1 MANQRWENEP
11 VILRSHDRDEKRRH
25 GSPQSTGLDSDT
37 SADNAVGWICGAP
50 ESHQVHEDHRDRW
63 MQGESSLQIWI
74 QMLYLDSNEDLSEL
88 FTLSFIIFHYRR
100 ADSPPPV
107 LEQLTVHNKTDEFKS
122 YGVTRD
128 GRIFFINEE
137 AKSTTWLHPVT
148 GEAVIT
154 GHRKTPDLP
163 TGWEEGYT
171 FEGARCFIN
180 HNERK
185 VTCKHPVSGVPSQD
199 NCIFVVNEQPAPKAS
214 SEKDSSSDKKER
226 PMSTMSE
233 ASNYTGGSDYSTFP
247 GSPTTTP
254 SRSSK
259 KVHNFGK
266 RSNSI
271 KRNPN
276 APVVKSSWLYKQDST
291 GMKLWKKRWFVLS
304 DMCLFYYRDDKED
317 NILGSILLPSF
328 HISMLSVDD
337 HISRKYAFK
346 ATHPNMRTYYFCTD
360 TAKEME
366 SWMKVMTDAALV
378 HTEPVRRMDK
388 LKVDQRT
395 PQELNNLLNH
405 RVLTRP
411 EIQNNE
417 RNREPLRQHSLS
429 RVDDKRQKDNSQ
441 REREY
446 YTLQRDGE
454 RYSLKKD
461 GVSYTLQKDGERYLL
476 HKDGEKYL
484 LRKDGEKTYLHKDGE
499 VCTIHRELEKYAVQ
513 KVDEKYTVSPT
524 EERYAPSKDGEKY
537 LLTKDGEK
545 YALQKVGDRHLLQ
558 KDVQKPH
565 KEVKR
570 QLSLKETD
578 RYSTMRADS
587 KYGTIQVVDKYG
599 AVREVKKYATLREG
613 DRYAMLRDAEKYA
626 TVRGGD
632 KYGFQRDPSAERT
645 LTKISSIKLQPAQ
658 AAAIAAAVSASRQA
672 SLNAQKPAQ
681 VNGSGST
688 SEELTVDCSPAE
700 GDPGQCGGTLKSPA
714 PAQESERGLSR
725 TNSMQQLEH
734 WVRTHRTRGADEDA
748 RSVTS
753 YQTLPRNMPS
763 HRAQMV
769 PRYPEGYR
777 TLPRNSLMR
786 PDSICSVAGSV
797 YDRAL
802 RPASTSTVMTTAEKR
817 RSMRDD
823 TMWQLYEWQQRQAFS
838 RQTVSHYGTLPS
850 TKTMGNISEHA
861 VAHSIPT
868 SPSHGSLAVYSTFS
882 PPRQQAP
889 PNPSSSQSEVSSP
902 VFRGDLTLEPR
913 HRAHVVKYGYQTD
926 RRSIAG
932 SVPAQT
938 ITAQSLQG
946 KTPEELTL
954 MLIKLR
960 RQQAELNSLR
970 EHTVSQLMALGLEGP
985 NPKTDVLSHH
995 LQRNLIYLESQTKE
1009 NEPLIFMIHT
1019 MIENSAPR
1027 PQLYQ
1032 QISPEDFKDGSFVQ
1046 RTEEADVDTKLSRL
1060 CEQDKAVRMQEEKLQ
1075 QLHREKH
1082 TLETALLSASQ
1093 ELSEQSGSNA
1103 TATQSLIQQRDVL
1116 QNGLLSTCR
1125 ELTRVSTEL
1134 ERSWREY
1141 DRLSADVTLAKS
1153 NLLEQLEALGSPQ
1166 TEPPSQRHI
1175 QIQKELWRIQDVMEA
1190 LAKNKPQRS
1199 ADAGFPGS
1207 KPLSSQQKNEAVTTL
1222 PLSPPK
1228 EGDPVPP
1235 RPPLPQ
1241 YYDSTERPPQVPP
1254 HHPHPGGRLPP
1265 HTHRPED
1272 RKASSRNGAHSAPDY
1287 RLYKSEPELTT
1298 VKEEVDE
1305 ANGEDKDRTETSTEG
1320 KDPGASK
1327 APPHPVGIVPPRTKS
1342 PMSPPESSTI
1352 ASYVTLRKTKKP
1364 EPRSQDRPRSA
1375 VDQMGFGER
1384 EVGRQRM
1391 SVEEQLERMRR
1402 NQEATSLR
1410 EKRRETPSR
1419 SPSFSKDNPFLT
1431 LQTRVQAEGACAD
1444 PVELEA
1450 ALQQLK
1456 VSHMEQ
1462 NREAEET
1469 NAEQRDGEVSRAEE
1483 VKNEECEEV
1492 QQEEDVTPQ
1501 SVKEPHAE
1509 ANSVEDP
1516 ELCESQRVVI
1526 LDLQTEPRRVEIVN
1540 FQPFEDDESRD
1551 QDLTSSPT
1559 NTTTENSFQTPEP
1572 ETPSPEPHEE
1582 VHEEVHEEEVTQ
1594 QNMKEEKLE
1603 KNLDSNDQL
1612 TADDKKLN
1620 NNNNNMLAAQTFTL
1634 VTSDT

>member
-1 MANQRWENEP
+1 MA
-11 VILRSHDRDEKRRH
+11 
-25 GSPQSTGLDSDT
+25 
-37 SADNAVGWICGAP
+37 ADPNPDWLSCLP
-50 ESHQVHEDHRDRW
+50 
-63 MQGESSLQIWI
+63 SSW
-74 QMLYLDSNEDLSEL
+74 
-88 FTLSFIIFHYRR
+88 
-100 ADSPPPV
+100 
-107 LEQLTVHNKTDEFKS
+107 S

-199 NCIFVVNEQPAPKAS
+199 NCIFVVNEHVDGGKLVHPETPLEALTRSAPKAS
-214 SEKDSSSDKKER
+214 SEQGSSSDKKER

-247 GSPTTTP
+247 GSPATTINTATTPSSSRVSHTGNP

-276 APVVKSSWLYKQDST
+276 APAVRSNWLYKQDST

-304 DMCLFYYRDDKED
+304 DMCLFYYRDDKEEG
-317 NILGSILLPSF
+317 ILGSILLPSF

-360 TAKEME
+360 TAKDME

-378 HTEPVRRMDK
+378 HTEPIRRLDK

-405 RVLTRP
+405 RGLTRP

-417 RNREPLRQHSLS
+417 RNREPVRQHSLS
-429 RVDDKRQKDNSQ
+429 RVDDKRQKDLEKHNGQ

-446 YTLQRDGE
+446 YTLQRDGD

-461 GVSYTLQKDGERYLL
+461 GVSYMLQKDGERYLL
-476 HKDGEKYL
+476 HKDGEKYM
-484 LRKDGEKTYLHKDGE
+484 LRKDGEKYLLQKDGE
-499 VCTIHRELEKYAVQ
+499 VYAIHRDLEKYAVQ
-513 KVDEKYTVSPT
+513 KVDEKYTVPPT
-524 EERYAPSKDGEKY
+524 EEKYAPAKDAEKY

-545 YALQKVGDRHLLQ
+545 YALQKVGDRHTLQ
-558 KDVQKPH
+558 KDGQKYVVH

-570 QLSLKETD
+570 HSSLKETE
-578 RYSTMRADS
+578 RYGTLREAEN

-599 AVREVKKYATLREG
+599 NLKEVKKYHTLREGDKYATLREG
-613 DRYAMLRDAEKYA
+613 EKYA
-626 TVRGGD
+626 TVREGDKYATLREGEKYATVREGDKYATLREGEKYATVREGDKYAIIREGD
-632 KYGFQRDPSAERT
+632 KYGFQRDPSAERS
-645 LTKISSIKLQPAQ
+645 LTRISSIKLQPAQ
-658 AAAIAAAVSASRQA
+658 AAAIAAAVSASRQGQA
-672 SLNAQKPAQ
+672 NLNLHKAPQ
-681 VNGSGST
+681 VNGSGAGSG
-688 SEELTVDCSPAE
+688 EQPGECSPAE
-700 GDPGQCGGTLKSPA
+700 VEGTVARESEKTPAPGQEP
-714 PAQESERGLSR
+714 ERGLSR

-734 WVRTHRTRGADEDA
+734 WVRTHRTRGLDDDS
-748 RSVTS
+748 RSITS

-763 HRAQMV
+763 HRNQIV

-777 TLPRNSLMR
+777 TLPRNSMMR

-802 RPASTSTVMTTAEKR
+802 RPASTATVTAAEKR

-838 RQTVSHYGTLPS
+838 RHSLAQPIAAGHYSTLPS
-850 TKTMGNISEHA
+850 TKTMGNIAEHA
-861 VAHSIPT
+861 AVHSIPT
-868 SPSHGSLAVYSTFS
+868 SPSHGSLALYSTFS
-882 PPRQQAP
+882 PPRQQAAH
-889 PNPSSSQSEVSSP
+889 NPSSHSEVSSP
-902 VFRGDLTLEPR
+902 VMRGDVTLDRR
-913 HRAHVVKYGYQTD
+913 HRTHLSKYGYPPD
-926 RRSIAG
+926 RRS
-932 SVPAQT
+932 VPAGIPPPT
-938 ITAQSLQG
+938 ITPQSLQG

-954 MLIKLR
+954 LLIKLR

-970 EHTVSQLMALGLEGP
+970 EHTVAQLMSLGMEGP
-985 NPKTDVLSHH
+985 NAKTEVLSHH

-1032 QISPEDFKDGSFVQ
+1032 QISPDDYRDASYGQ
-1046 RTEEADVDTKLSRL
+1046 RTEEVDVDTKLCRL
-1060 CEQDKAVRMQEEKLQ
+1060 CEQDKVVRMQEEKLQ

-1093 ELSEQSGSNA
+1093 ELSEQSSSNPA
-1103 TATQSLIQQRDVL
+1103 AVQSLIQQRDVL

-1125 ELTRVSTEL
+1125 ELSRVSAEL

-1141 DRLSADVTLAKS
+1141 DRLEADVTLGKS

-1166 TEPPSQRHI
+1166 TEPPSQRHV

-1199 ADAGFPGS
+1199 SDSSFPGS
-1207 KPLSSQQKNEAVTTL
+1207 KPLSSLQKNEAVTLL
-1222 PLSPPK
+1222 PLSPLK
-1228 EGDPVPP
+1228 EGDSVPP

-1241 YYDSTERPPQVPP
+1241 YYDSSERPPHVPP
-1254 HHPHPGGRLPP
+1254 LPSHPSGRLPP
-1265 HTHRPED
+1265 HSHRPED
-1272 RKASSRNGAHSAPDY
+1272 RKPGSRNGAHSQAPDY

-1305 ANGEDKDRTETSTEG
+1305 ANGEDKDKTDTTAAEHKENT
-1320 KDPGASK
+1320 ASK
-1327 APPHPVGIVPPRTKS
+1327 VPSYPVGIVPPRTKS

-1364 EPRSQDRPRSA
+1364 ESRSDRPRSA
-1375 VDQMGFGER
+1375 VDQMGVVER
-1384 EVGRQRM
+1384 EVGRARM

-1402 NQEATSLR
+1402 NQQASLR
-1410 EKRRETPSR
+1410 EKKRETPSR
-1419 SPSFSKDNPFLT
+1419 SHSFNKDNPFVI
-1431 LQTRVQAEGACAD
+1431 LQSRHQGDEASAD
-1444 PVELEA
+1444 PAELEA
-1450 ALQQLK
+1450 ALHQLELTRMDQTRTGAEAASTQIDGAGARQQTGAK
-1456 VSHMEQ
+1456 
-1462 NREAEET
+1462 
-1469 NAEQRDGEVSRAEE
+1469 EVGRAEE
-1483 VKNEECEEV
+1483 VSDEKPEAV
-1492 QQEEDVTPQ
+1492 RTLQ
-1501 SVKEPHAE
+1501 SEMHID
-1509 ANSVEDP
+1509 S

-1526 LDLQTEPRRVEIVN
+1526 LDLCTETQHVEIVN
-1540 FQPFEDDESRD
+1540 LQPYEDEESRD

-1559 NTTTENSFQTPEP
+1559 NTTTENSFQAPEP
-1572 ETPSPEPHEE
+1572 ETPSPEPK
-1582 VHEEVHEEEVTQ
+1582 EEEPDLTQ
-1594 QNMKEEKLE
+1594 TDRQDMQQATREERLE
-1603 KNLDSNDQL
+1603 KSLDSYNQL
-1612 TADDKKLN
+1612 ATDDNKHN
-1620 NNNNNMLAAQTFTL
+1620 NNNNNMLAGKGIAAY
-1634 VTSDT
+1634 TSVPPSSTTVDVPVY

>member
-1 MANQRWENEP
+1 MA
-11 VILRSHDRDEKRRH
+11 
-25 GSPQSTGLDSDT
+25 
-37 SADNAVGWICGAP
+37 ADPKPDWLSCLP
-50 ESHQVHEDHRDRW
+50 
-63 MQGESSLQIWI
+63 SSW
-74 QMLYLDSNEDLSEL
+74 
-88 FTLSFIIFHYRR
+88 
-100 ADSPPPV
+100 
-107 LEQLTVHNKTDEFKS
+107 S

-199 NCIFVVNEQPAPKAS
+199 NCIFVVNEQPAPKTS
-214 SEKDSSSDKKER
+214 SEQDSSSEKKER

-247 GSPTTTP
+247 GSPTTTVTTATTTTCTSSTRP

-259 KVHNFGK
+259 KIHNFGK

-276 APVVKSSWLYKQDST
+276 APVVKSNWLYKQDST
-291 GMKLWKKRWFVLS
+291 GMKLWKKRWFALS
-304 DMCLFYYRDDKED
+304 DMCLFYYRDEKED
-317 NILGSILLPSF
+317 SILGSILLPSF

-378 HTEPVRRMDK
+378 HSEPVRRSDK
-388 LKVDQRT
+388 LKVDQRA

-417 RNREPLRQHSLS
+417 RNREPVRQHSLS
-429 RVDDKRQKDNSQ
+429 QADDKWQKDVEKHNGQ

-461 GVSYTLQKDGERYLL
+461 GVSYMLQKDGEKFLL

-484 LRKDGEKTYLHKDGE
+484 LRKDGEKYSLQKDGE
-499 VCTIHRELEKYAVQ
+499 VYTIHRDLEKYAVQ
-513 KVDEKYTVSPT
+513 KVGEKYTVAST
-524 EERYAPSKDGEKY
+524 EEKYAPPKDGEKY

-545 YALQKVGDRHLLQ
+545 YALQKVGDRHTLKKEGQ
-558 KDVQKPH
+558 KYVPQ

-578 RYSTMRADS
+578 RYATMREMEN
-587 KYGTIQVVDKYG
+587 KYGTIHVMDKYG
-599 AVREVKKYATLREG
+599 TMRAVKKYSTLREGDKYATLRE
-613 DRYAMLRDAEKYA
+613 AEKYA
-626 TVRGGD
+626 TVRDSD
-632 KYGFQRDPSAERT
+632 KYGFQRDPSGERS

-658 AAAIAAAVSASRQA
+658 AAAIAAAVSESRQA
-672 SLNAQKPAQ
+672 NLNVQKPTK
-681 VNGSGST
+681 VNSLGPVAGEQTADCTAADVDGS
-688 SEELTVDCSPAE
+688 VARVPI
-700 GDPGQCGGTLKSPA
+700 KSPV
-714 PAQESERGLSR
+714 PVPEPEKGLSR

-734 WVRTHRTRGADEDA
+734 WVRTHRSRGLDDDTR
-748 RSVTS
+748 SITS

-763 HRAQMV
+763 HRAQLV

-777 TLPRNSLMR
+777 TLPRNSMMR
-786 PDSICSVAGSV
+786 PESICSMAGSV

-802 RPASTSTVMTTAEKR
+802 RPASTTSVTTAEKR

-838 RQTVSHYGTLPS
+838 RQSLAQPTAVGHYGTLPS

-861 VAHSIPT
+861 VAQSIPS
-868 SPSHGSLAVYSTFS
+868 SPSHGSLALYSTFS
-882 PPRQQAP
+882 APHQQVAH
-889 PNPSSSQSEVSSP
+889 NPSNSFSEVTSP
-902 VFRGDLTLEPR
+902 VIRGDGTLDR
-913 HRAHVVKYGYQTD
+913 RQRTHLAKCGYPAD
-926 RRSIAG
+926 RRSIAAG
-932 SVPAQT
+932 VPPQT
-938 ITAQSLQG
+938 ITPQSLQG
-946 KTPEELTL
+946 KT
-954 MLIKLR
+954 
-960 RQQAELNSLR
+960 
-970 EHTVSQLMALGLEGP
+970 VSP
-985 NPKTDVLSHH
+985 D
-995 LQRNLIYLESQTKE
+995 
-1009 NEPLIFMIHT
+1009 
-1019 MIENSAPR
+1019 
-1027 PQLYQ
+1027 
-1032 QISPEDFKDGSFVQ
+1032 DFKDSSFSQ

-1060 CEQDKAVRMQEEKLQ
+1060 CEQDKAVRMQEEKMQ

-1093 ELSEQSGSNA
+1093 ELSEQSGSSA
-1103 TATQSLIQQRDVL
+1103 AATQSLVQQRDVL
-1116 QNGLLSTCR
+1116 QGGLLSTCR
-1125 ELTRVSTEL
+1125 ELSRVSTEL
-1134 ERSWREY
+1134 ERSWRDY
-1141 DRLSADVTLAKS
+1141 DRLEADVTQAKS

-1190 LAKNKPQRS
+1190 LAKNKPQRCT
-1199 ADAGFPGS
+1199 DNTDFPGS
-1207 KPLSSQQKNEAVTTL
+1207 KPLSSVQKNE
-1222 PLSPPK
+1222 
-1228 EGDPVPP
+1228 
-1235 RPPLPQ
+1235 Q
-1241 YYDSTERPPQVPP
+1241 
-1254 HHPHPGGRLPP
+1254 
-1265 HTHRPED
+1265 
-1272 RKASSRNGAHSAPDY
+1272 APDY

-1305 ANGEDKDRTETSTEG
+1305 ANGEDKDKTETSAES
-1320 KDPGASK
+1320 KDTASSK
-1327 APPHPVGIVPPRTKS
+1327 VPPYPVGIVPPRTKS

-1364 EPRSQDRPRSA
+1364 ESRSDRPRSA
-1375 VDQMGFGER
+1375 ADQPGYGER
-1384 EVGRQRM
+1384 EVGRTRM

-1402 NQEATSLR
+1402 NQEASSLR
-1410 EKRRETPSR
+1410 EKKRETPSR
-1419 SPSFSKDNPFLT
+1419 SPSFSKDNPFVIQ
-1431 LQTRVQAEGACAD
+1431 QTRAQAEGACAD

-1456 VSHMEQ
+1456 VAAEAAGTHADRALTAPEIHMEVQ
-1462 NREAEET
+1462 RE
-1469 NAEQRDGEVSRAEE
+1469 EE
-1483 VKNEECEEV
+1483 VKNDNCEEI
-1492 QQEEDVTPQ
+1492 QQSRTVTLL
-1501 SVKEPHAE
+1501 SVKEQQAE
-1509 ANSVEDP
+1509 TNSIDNEM
-1516 ELCESQRVVI
+1516 CESQRVVI
-1526 LDLQTEPRRVEIVN
+1526 LDLGTEPQHVEIVN
-1540 FQPFEDDESRD
+1540 LEPFEDDESRK

-1559 NTTTENSFQTPEP
+1559 NTTTENSLHTPEP
-1572 ETPSPEPHEE
+1572 EMASPEPKDEE
-1582 VHEEVHEEEVTQ
+1582 GNLTSQTTREQ
-1594 QNMKEEKLE
+1594 KLE
-1603 KNLDSNDQL
+1603 RSLDSYNQL
-1612 TADDKKLN
+1612 TADNKKH
-1620 NNNNNMLAAQTFTL
+1620 NNNNMLASPQTFTL
-1634 VTSDT
+1634 VSSDT

>member
-1 MANQRWENEP
+1 MA
-11 VILRSHDRDEKRRH
+11 
-25 GSPQSTGLDSDT
+25 
-37 SADNAVGWICGAP
+37 ADPKPDWLSCLP
-50 ESHQVHEDHRDRW
+50 
-63 MQGESSLQIWI
+63 SSW
-74 QMLYLDSNEDLSEL
+74 
-88 FTLSFIIFHYRR
+88 
-100 ADSPPPV
+100 
-107 LEQLTVHNKTDEFKS
+107 S

-214 SEKDSSSDKKER
+214 SEQGSSSDKKER

-247 GSPTTTP
+247 GSPATTVTTATTTSTSSTRP

-271 KRNPN
+271 KRNLN
-276 APVVKSSWLYKQDST
+276 APVIKSNWLYKQDST

-304 DMCLFYYRDDKED
+304 DLCLFYYRDEKED
-317 NILGSILLPSF
+317 SILGSILLPSF

-337 HISRKYAFK
+337 HISKKYAFK

-366 SWMKVMTDAALV
+366 SWMKAMTDAALV
-378 HTEPVRRMDK
+378 QTEPTRRLDK

-405 RVLTRP
+405 KVLTRP

-417 RNREPLRQHSLS
+417 RNREPARQHSLS
-429 RVDDKRQKDNSQ
+429 RADEKRLKDAEAQRHNGQ

-461 GVSYTLQKDGERYLL
+461 GVSYMLQKDGERYLL

-484 LRKDGEKTYLHKDGE
+484 LRKDGEKYSLQKDGE
-499 VCTIHRELEKYAVQ
+499 VYAIHRDLEKYAVQ
-513 KVDEKYTVSPT
+513 KMDSKYTVTPT
-524 EERYAPSKDGEKY
+524 EEKYAPSKDGEKY
-537 LLTKDGEK
+537 LLTKEGEK
-545 YALQKVGDRHLLQ
+545 YALQKVGDRHTLQ
-558 KDVQKPH
+558 KDGQKYVPQ

-570 QLSLKETD
+570 QLSLKETE
-578 RYSTMRADS
+578 RYGTMREMGN
-587 KYGTIQVVDKYG
+587 KYGTIHVVDKYG
-599 AVREVKKYATLREG
+599 TLKEVKKYSTLREG
-613 DRYAMLRDAEKYA
+613 NKYATLRDAEKYA
-626 TVRGGD
+626 TIRDGD
-632 KYGFQRDPSAERT
+632 KYGFQRDLSAERS

-658 AAAIAAAVSASRQA
+658 AAAIAAAVSASRQGQA
-672 SLNAQKPAQ
+672 NSNSPKPMQ
-681 VNGSGST
+681 VNGSGSMA
-688 SEELTVDCSPAE
+688 EKQHGDCTPTEVNCSLARAPV
-700 GDPGQCGGTLKSPA
+700 KSPA
-714 PAQESERGLSR
+714 PVQEPEKGLSR

-734 WVRTHRTRGADEDA
+734 WVRTHRTRGLEDDT

-763 HRAQMV
+763 HRAQIV

-777 TLPRNSLMR
+777 TLPRNSIMR
-786 PDSICSVAGSV
+786 PDSICSVAGSA

-802 RPASTSTVMTTAEKR
+802 RPASTTTVTTAEKR

-838 RQTVSHYGTLPS
+838 RQSLAQPTGVSHYGTLPS

-868 SPSHGSLAVYSTFS
+868 SPSHGSLALYSTFS
-882 PPRQQAP
+882 PPRQQVP
-889 PNPSSSQSEVSSP
+889 PNPSASHSEVSSP
-902 VFRGDLTLEPR
+902 VYRGDVTLDR
-913 HRAHVVKYGYQTD
+913 RQRTHIAKYGHPPE
-926 RRSIAG
+926 RRSIAAG
-932 SVPAQT
+932 IPSQT
-938 ITAQSLQG
+938 ITPQSLQG

-954 MLIKLR
+954 LLIKLR

-970 EHTVSQLMALGLEGP
+970 EHTVAQLMALGMEGP
-985 NPKTDVLSHH
+985 NAKTDVLSHH
-995 LQRNLIYLESQTKE
+995 LQRNLIYLDNQVSTD
-1009 NEPLIFMIHT
+1009 
-1019 MIENSAPR
+1019 
-1027 PQLYQ
+1027 
-1032 QISPEDFKDGSFVQ
+1032 DFKDGSFVQ
-1046 RTEEADVDTKLSRL
+1046 HAEEVDLDTKLSRL
-1060 CEQDKAVRMQEEKLQ
+1060 CEQDKVVRAQEEKLQ

-1093 ELSEQSGSNA
+1093 ELSEQSGSSAA
-1103 TATQSLIQQRDVL
+1103 TAQSLVQQRDLL

-1125 ELTRVSTEL
+1125 ELSRVNTEL

-1141 DRLSADVTLAKS
+1141 DRLEADVTLAKS

-1190 LAKNKPQRS
+1190 LSKNKPQRS
-1199 ADAGFPGS
+1199 TDSGFPGS
-1207 KPLSSQQKNEAVTTL
+1207 KPLSSQQKNE
-1222 PLSPPK
+1222 
-1228 EGDPVPP
+1228 
-1235 RPPLPQ
+1235 Q
-1241 YYDSTERPPQVPP
+1241 
-1254 HHPHPGGRLPP
+1254 
-1265 HTHRPED
+1265 
-1272 RKASSRNGAHSAPDY
+1272 APDY

-1305 ANGEDKDRTETSTEG
+1305 ANGEDKDKAESAAESKDTS
-1320 KDPGASK
+1320 ALK
-1327 APPHPVGIVPPRTKS
+1327 APPYPVGIVPPRTKS

-1364 EPRSQDRPRSA
+1364 ESRTDRPRSA
-1375 VDQMGFGER
+1375 MDQIGFGER
-1384 EVGRQRM
+1384 ELGRTRM
-1391 SVEEQLERMRR
+1391 SVEEQLERIRR
-1402 NQEATSLR
+1402 NQEASSLR

-1419 SPSFSKDNPFLT
+1419 SLSFSKDNPFLI
-1431 LQTRVQAEGACAD
+1431 LQSRAQAEGACAD

-1456 VSHMEQ
+1456 VAHMEQ
-1462 NREAEET
+1462 SRVVTEATGSHTER
-1469 NAEQRDGEVSRAEE
+1469 APMAPQEVQRAEE
-1483 VKNEECEEV
+1483 VKNSKCEEV
-1492 QQEEDVTPQ
+1492 QQDRGTTLP
-1501 SVKEPHAE
+1501 SVKELRAQS
-1509 ANSVEDP
+1509 NSIDS
-1516 ELCESQRVVI
+1516 ELRETQKVVI
-1526 LDLQTEPRRVEIVN
+1526 LDLATKPQHVEIVN
-1540 FQPFEDDESRD
+1540 FQPFEDDESRE

-1559 NTTTENSFQTPEP
+1559 HTTTDNSFQTPEP
-1572 ETPSPEPHEE
+1572 ETPSPEPKDEG
-1582 VHEEVHEEEVTQ
+1582 EEEEDRETDVMQ
-1594 QNMKEEKLE
+1594 PREEKS
-1603 KNLDSNDQL
+1603 LDAYNQL
-1612 TADDKKLN
+1612 MADDKKHN
-1620 NNNNNMLAAQTFTL
+1620 NNNNVLASQTFTL
-1634 VTSDT
+1634 VSSDT